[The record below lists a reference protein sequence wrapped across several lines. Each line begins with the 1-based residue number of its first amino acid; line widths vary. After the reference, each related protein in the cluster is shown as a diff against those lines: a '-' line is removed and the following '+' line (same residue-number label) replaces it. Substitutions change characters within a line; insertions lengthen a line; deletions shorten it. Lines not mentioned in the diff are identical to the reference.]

1 VGEKKTRYNEL
12 LDVPNHIRDPDL
24 YQLLGLDR
32 GQFQESDVDAA
43 YKERMSKLQRIRSPK
58 HKSFIEFLKGE
69 LRRGRTTLTNAKRR
83 EEYDEELL
91 GERREQLTMI
101 LDVVLSDGV
110 LSEIE
115 EERLRSVAQDVGLFP
130 AECERVIAEE
140 LSKRGAVRERD
151 KPAAPPPQAAPPAQ
165 RPAPGPGPGHGA
177 SDSGVI
183 LAEPVAGSWGATF
196 STSQSGEGF
205 FPTAAPVDQ
214 RPASDSDIQRKIQ
227 EKLRP
232 PTRRPSSRPAR
243 PPSEE
248 IVTAELVE
256 EPAAPRRPSGKP
268 ASGRPQRPT
277 GRRPGSGTGRPGS
290 SGAKRPAARQQT
302 QRRQAPPQ
310 QPPQQ
315 QQQQASW
322 GQQQQQQQQ
331 AGWGQ
336 QAKPAKATGWGQASR
351 VRQVGVCTGCLTPV
365 TDAELTTGKAERFP
379 DGRMHCPSCT
389 NRLVAGLICARCYSR
404 ITRTDMK
411 GRDLVIEGGRV
422 SHGRCVRGR

>member
-1 VGEKKTRYNEL
+1 MGEKKTRYNEL

-32 GQFQESDVDAA
+32 ARFEESSVDVA

-83 EEYDEELL
+83 QEYDEELL

-115 EERLRSVAQDVGLFP
+115 EERLHSVASDVGLFP

-140 LSKRGAVRERD
+140 LAKRGALRERD
-151 KPAAPPPQAAPPAQ
+151 KPAAPAAPAPAA
-165 RPAPGPGPGHGA
+165 PAAPAGHGV

-183 LAEPVAGSWGATF
+183 LAEPVAGSYGASF
-196 STSQSGEGF
+196 STPQSGSGF

-227 EKLRP
+227 EKMRP
-232 PTRRPSSRPAR
+232 AAPTRRPSGRPQS

-256 EPAAPRRPSGKP
+256 EPTLS
-268 ASGRPQRPT
+268 
-277 GRRPGSGTGRPGS
+277 
-290 SGAKRPAARQQT
+290 
-302 QRRQAPPQ
+302 
-310 QPPQQ
+310 
-315 QQQQASW
+315 
-322 GQQQQQQQQ
+322 
-331 AGWGQ
+331 
-336 QAKPAKATGWGQASR
+336 
-351 VRQVGVCTGCLTPV
+351 
-365 TDAELTTGKAERFP
+365 
-379 DGRMHCPSCT
+379 
-389 NRLVAGLICARCYSR
+389 LIH
-404 ITRTDMK
+404 I
-411 GRDLVIEGGRV
+411 
-422 SHGRCVRGR
+422 